1 MALRP
6 SKLIL
11 HSRNLSEC
19 SARVRV
25 AAALKHIPLEIV
37 EHKPGAGKTSLFKDE
52 MYGKMNP
59 NTTLPTLEA
68 HYGNG
73 EPLILKQSLS
83 MLEFLEETYPEA
95 MRLIPPVADMAAR
108 SQVRDLALFMACDFQ
123 PLQTARALQ
132 DLDFSQRSP
141 DQRSTMESRLANRG
155 IYTARLSGRSMRV
168 YEKMVAQSA
177 GSFSVGDNVSI
188 ADVCLVTRIQ
198 SLSRVRKPFKEVMGY
213 PTVSRIL
220 KSCEGIDAFRLHGV
234 PSRSE
239 VPGPPRSPNPATTAS
254 RRDVKSRSTIESGNE
269 VAG

>member
-6 SKLIL
+6 SRLIL
-11 HSRNLSEC
+11 HSRNISDC

-25 AAALKHIPLEIV
+25 AAALKNIPLEIEEHRLGV
-37 EHKPGAGKTSLFKDE
+37 EETSIYRDE
-52 MYGKMNP
+52 KYRKMNP

-95 MRLIPPVADMAAR
+95 MRLIPPVTDMAAR
-108 SQVRDLALFMACDFQ
+108 CQVRDLALFVACDFQ

-132 DLDFSQRSP
+132 DLDYSQRSD
-141 DQRSTMESRLANRG
+141 DQSPIKNSGIANRG
-155 IYTARLSGRSMRV
+155 IWTARLSGRSMRV
-168 YEKMVAQSA
+168 YENMAAQSA

-198 SLSRVRKPFKEVMGY
+198 SLSRVRKTFNDEMGY
-213 PTVSRIL
+213 PTVSRIM

-239 VPGPPRSPNPATTAS
+239 EPGLPRARLTDDAP
-254 RRDVKSRSTIESGNE
+254 
-269 VAG
+269 

>member
-11 HSRNLSEC
+11 HSRNVSDC

-25 AAALKHIPLEIV
+25 AAALKNIPLELVI
-37 EHKPGAGKTSLFKDE
+37 HKAGAGNKSIYRDE
-52 MYGKMNP
+52 KYGKMNP
-59 NTTLPTLEA
+59 NATLPTLEA

-95 MRLIPPVADMAAR
+95 MRLIPPVTDMAAR
-108 SQVRDLALFMACDFQ
+108 CQVRDLALFVACDFQ

-132 DLDFSQRSP
+132 DLDFSSQRGDDHKSLKN
-141 DQRSTMESRLANRG
+141 SRLANRG
-155 IYTARLSGRSMRV
+155 IFTARLIGRSMRV

-198 SLSRVRKPFKEVMGY
+198 NLNRVRKPFNDEMGY
-213 PTVSRIL
+213 PTVSRIM

-239 VPGPPRSPNPATTAS
+239 EPGPPRDGLMDDAPKAAESSPPPPV
-254 RRDVKSRSTIESGNE
+254 DEM
-269 VAG
+269 

>member
-11 HSRNLSEC
+11 HSRNLSDC

-25 AAALKHIPLEIV
+25 AAALKNIPLEIV
-37 EHKPGAGKTSLFKDE
+37 EHKPRAGKYSTYRDE
-52 MYGKMNP
+52 KYGKMNP

-95 MRLIPPVADMAAR
+95 MRLIPPVTDMAAR
-108 SQVRDLALFMACDFQ
+108 CQVRDLALFVACDFQ
-123 PLQTARALQ
+123 PLQTTRALQ
-132 DLDFSQRSP
+132 DMDFSQRSA
-141 DQRSTMESRLANRG
+141 DQSSVKNSRLAVRG
-155 IYTARLSGRSMRV
+155 MYTARLSGRCMRV
-168 YEKMVAQSA
+168 YEKMVARSA

-198 SLSRVRKPFKEVMGY
+198 SLGRVRKPFNDEMGY
-213 PTVSRIL
+213 PTVSRIM

-239 VPGPPRSPNPATTAS
+239 EPGLPRDGLMDDAPQAAEYSPPPPV
-254 RRDVKSRSTIESGNE
+254 DEM
-269 VAG
+269 

>member
-6 SKLIL
+6 AKLIL
-11 HSRNLSEC
+11 HSRNVSDC

-25 AAALKHIPLEIV
+25 AAALKNITLEIV
-37 EHKPGAGKTSLFKDE
+37 DHRPGDGKKSIYRDE
-52 MYGKMNP
+52 KYVEMNP

-95 MRLIPPVADMAAR
+95 MRLIPPVTDMGAR
-108 SQVRDLALFMACDFQ
+108 CQVRDLALFVACDFQ

-132 DLDFSQRSP
+132 DLDFSSLSDDNRSLKN
-141 DQRSTMESRLANRG
+141 SRQANRG
-155 IYTARLSGRSMRV
+155 IFTARLIGRSMRV

-198 SLSRVRKPFKEVMGY
+198 SLSRVRKPFNDEMGY
-213 PTVSRIL
+213 PTVSRIM
-220 KSCEGIDAFRLHGV
+220 KACEGIDAFRLHGV

-239 VPGPPRSPNPATTAS
+239 EPGPPRGGRMDDAPQAAESSPPPPVDE
-254 RRDVKSRSTIESGNE
+254 R
-269 VAG
+269 